1 MVLLMSKGI
10 QLTVIFSLLILL
22 LVVAMMS
29 GLIQSDRWRI
39 SQLEVA
45 ADYNRITPEQLR
57 LMVASTPER
66 SFFRLD
72 AEKVKSDIES
82 MSWVRYAHVV
92 KQWPDTLKITIKEHQ
107 AIAIWNS
114 DDLLNESGQV
124 FQVDAVDHLKALPR
138 IYGVNEESALTLES
152 FNRFNQL
159 LKPVGFEISQAKVN
173 ERGDWQLI
181 LRNGL
186 EVMLGSEKHEARV
199 LRLAETWEQ
208 LLATSERLPE
218 RVDLRYSNGYVVR
231 WRGENEITERKFDF
245 ELTSDQRGMG

>member
-1 MVLLMSKGI
+1 MSKAL
-10 QLTVIFSLLILL
+10 QLTMIFSLLVLL

-45 ADYNRITPEQLR
+45 ADYERITPEQLR
-57 LMVASTPER
+57 LMVAKSPER

-72 AEKVKSDIES
+72 AELVKSNIES
-82 MSWVRYAHVV
+82 MPWVRYAHVV
-92 KQWPDTLKITIKEHQ
+92 KQWPDTLIITIKEHQ
-107 AIAIWNS
+107 AIAIWNGK
-114 DDLLNESGQV
+114 DLLNQSGEV

-138 IYGVNEESALTLES
+138 IYGSSENSVLTLEN

-159 LKPVGFEISQAKVN
+159 LKPVGYEISQAKVN
-173 ERGDWQLI
+173 DRGDWQLI

-186 EVMLGSEKHEARV
+186 EVLLGSEKHEARV
-199 LRLAETWEQ
+199 LRLAETWNQ
-208 LLATSERLPE
+208 LLAASDRLPE

-231 WRGENEITERKFDF
+231 WRTENEVTEHK
-245 ELTSDQRGMG
+245 LTFGLNLDKREMG

>member
-1 MVLLMSKGI
+1 M

-45 ADYNRITPEQLR
+45 AEYNRLTPEQLR
-57 LMVASTPER
+57 LMVAKTSER
-66 SFFRLD
+66 SFFRMD
-72 AEKVKSDIES
+72 AEKVKLDIES
-82 MSWVRYAHVV
+82 MSWVEYAHVV

-107 AIAIWNS
+107 AIAIWNGE
-114 DDLLNESGQV
+114 DLLNQSGEV

-138 IYGVNEESALTLES
+138 IYGLSENSALTLEN

-159 LKPVGFEISQAKVN
+159 LKPVGFEINEAKVN
-173 ERGDWQLI
+173 ERGDWQLV

-208 LLATSERLPE
+208 LLATSEQLPE
-218 RVDLRYSNGYVVR
+218 RIDLRYSNGYVVR
-231 WRGENEITERKFDF
+231 WRNENGITEKQINSG
-245 ELTSDQRGMG
+245 LILNQREMG

>member
-1 MVLLMSKGI
+1 MSKSM
-10 QLTVIFSLLILL
+10 QLTVIFSLLVLL

-39 SQLEVA
+39 TQLEVA
-45 ADYNRITPEQLR
+45 ADYDRITSEQLR
-57 LMVASTPER
+57 LMVAKTPER

-72 AEKVKSDIES
+72 AEQVKQNIES
-82 MSWVRYAHVV
+82 MPWVKYAHVV

-107 AIAIWNS
+107 ATAIWNGK
-114 DDLLNESGQV
+114 DLLNQTGEV

-138 IYGVNEESALTLES
+138 IFGLTEDSKVTLED

-159 LKPVGFEISQAKVN
+159 LQPVGYEISEAHVDG
-173 ERGDWQLI
+173 RGDWRLI

-186 EVMLGSEKHEARV
+186 EVLLGTEKHEARI
-199 LRLAETWEQ
+199 LRLAETWDQ
-208 LLATSERLPE
+208 LLLASERLPA

-231 WRGENEITERKFDF
+231 WREENGLTDKKVSFNQGE
-245 ELTSDQRGMG
+245 MG

>member
-1 MVLLMSKGI
+1 MSKSL
-10 QLTVIFSLLILL
+10 QLTIIFSMLLLL

-45 ADYNRITPEQLR
+45 AEYDRITPEQLR
-57 LMVASTPER
+57 LMVAKTPER

-72 AEKVKSDIES
+72 AEVVKQNIES
-82 MSWVRYAHVV
+82 MPWVRYAHVV

-107 AIAIWNS
+107 AIAIWNGK
-114 DDLLNESGQV
+114 DLLNQTGEV
-124 FQVDAVDHLKALPR
+124 FEVDAVDHLTALPK
-138 IYGVNEESALTLES
+138 IFGIEEDSKTTLENY
-152 FNRFNQL
+152 NRFNQL
-159 LKPVGFEISQAKVN
+159 LQPVGYEISEAHVDV
-173 ERGDWQLI
+173 RGDWRLV

-186 EVMLGSEKHEARV
+186 EVLLGSEKHEARI

-208 LLATSERLPE
+208 LLKTSERLPE

-231 WRGENEITERKFDF
+231 WRVENELTEKMLSFKQID
-245 ELTSDQRGMG
+245 LG

>member
-1 MVLLMSKGI
+1 MSKAM
-10 QLTVIFSLLILL
+10 QLTIIFSMLTLL

-45 ADYNRITPEQLR
+45 AEYDRITPEQLR
-57 LMVASTPER
+57 LMVAKTPER

-72 AEKVKSDIES
+72 AEEVKRNIES

-107 AIAIWNS
+107 AIAIWNGN
-114 DDLLNESGQV
+114 DLLNQSGEV

-138 IYGVNEESALTLES
+138 IFGIQEDSKITLENY
-152 FNRFNQL
+152 NRFNRL
-159 LKPVGFEISQAKVN
+159 LQPVGYEISEAHVDN
-173 ERGDWQLI
+173 RGDWRLI

-186 EVMLGSEKHEARV
+186 EVLLGSEKHEARI
-199 LRLAETWEQ
+199 LRLAETWDQ
-208 LLATSERLPE
+208 LLKASARLPE

-231 WRGENEITERKFDF
+231 WREQH
-245 ELTSDQRGMG
+245 ELTEKKLTFKQIDLG

>member
-1 MVLLMSKGI
+1 MSKSL
-10 QLTVIFSLLILL
+10 QLTVIFSLLVLL

-39 SQLEVA
+39 TQLEVA
-45 ADYNRITPEQLR
+45 AEYNRITPEQLR
-57 LMVASTPER
+57 LMVAKTPER

-72 AEKVKSDIES
+72 AEQVKANIES

-92 KQWPDTLKITIKEHQ
+92 KQWPDTLKVTIKEHQ
-107 AIAIWNS
+107 ASAIWN
-114 DDLLNESGQV
+114 DKDLLNQTGEV
-124 FQVDAVDHLKALPR
+124 FQVEAVDHLNALPR
-138 IYGVNEESALTLES
+138 LYGLNKDSVLTLEY

-159 LKPVGFEISQAKVN
+159 LKPVGHEIRQAIVN

-186 EVMLGSEKHEARV
+186 EVLLGSEKHEARI
-199 LRLAETWEQ
+199 LLLAETWDQ
-208 LLATSERLPE
+208 LLVASNRLPE

-231 WRGENEITERKFDF
+231 WREQQKVTDKKISFDQQ
-245 ELTSDQRGMG
+245 DIG

>member
-1 MVLLMSKGI
+1 MSKSL
-10 QLTVIFSLLILL
+10 QLTIIFSMLLLL

-45 ADYNRITPEQLR
+45 AEYDRITPEQLR
-57 LMVASTPER
+57 LMVAKTPER

-72 AEKVKSDIES
+72 AELVKQNIES
-82 MSWVRYAHVV
+82 MPWVRYAHVV

-107 AIAIWNS
+107 AIAIWNGK
-114 DDLLNESGQV
+114 DLLNQTGEV
-124 FQVDAVDHLKALPR
+124 FEVDAVDHLTALPK
-138 IYGVNEESALTLES
+138 IFGIEEDSKTTLENY
-152 FNRFNQL
+152 NRFNQL
-159 LKPVGFEISQAKVN
+159 LQPVGYEISEAHVDV
-173 ERGDWQLI
+173 RGDWRLV

-186 EVMLGSEKHEARV
+186 EVLLGSEKHEARI

-208 LLATSERLPE
+208 LLKTSERLPE

-231 WRGENEITERKFDF
+231 WRVENELTEKMLSFKQID
-245 ELTSDQRGMG
+245 LG

>member
-1 MVLLMSKGI
+1 MSKAL
-10 QLTVIFSLLILL
+10 QLTIIFSLLVLL

-57 LMVASTPER
+57 LMVAKTPER

-72 AEKVKSDIES
+72 AEQVKENIEL

-107 AIAIWNS
+107 AIAIWNGK
-114 DDLLNESGQV
+114 DLLNQSGEV
-124 FQVDAVDHLKALPR
+124 FQVQAVDHLKALPR
-138 IYGVNEESALTLES
+138 LYGLNEDSAKTLED

-159 LKPVGFEISQAKVN
+159 LKPVGHEISQARVN

-186 EVMLGSEKHEARV
+186 EVLLGSEKQEARI
-199 LRLAETWEQ
+199 LRLAETWDQ
-208 LLATSERLPE
+208 LLLASERLPE

-231 WRGENEITERKFDF
+231 WREQQEITDKKISFKRQ
-245 ELTSDQRGMG
+245 ELG

>member
-1 MVLLMSKGI
+1 MSKAL
-10 QLTVIFSLLILL
+10 QLTIIFSLLVLL

-29 GLIQSDRWRI
+29 GLIQSDRWRV

-57 LMVASTPER
+57 LMVAKTPER

-72 AEKVKSDIES
+72 AEQVKANIES

-107 AIAIWNS
+107 AIAIWNGK
-114 DDLLNESGQV
+114 DLLNQSGEV
-124 FQVDAVDHLKALPR
+124 FQVQAVDHLNALPR
-138 IYGVNEESALTLES
+138 IYGLNENSVKTLEN

-159 LKPVGFEISQAKVN
+159 LKPVGHEIGQAKVN

-186 EVMLGSEKHEARV
+186 EVLLGSEKQEARI
-199 LRLAETWEQ
+199 LRLAETWDQ
-208 LLATSERLPE
+208 LLMASERLPE

-231 WRGENEITERKFDF
+231 WREQQEITDKKISFDG
-245 ELTSDQRGMG
+245 LGLG

>member
-1 MVLLMSKGI
+1 MSKAL
-10 QLTVIFSLLILL
+10 QLTIIFSMLVLL

-39 SQLEVA
+39 TQLEVA
-45 ADYNRITPEQLR
+45 AEYDRITPEQLR
-57 LMVASTPER
+57 LMVAKTPER

-72 AEKVKSDIES
+72 AEEVKSNIES

-107 AIAIWNS
+107 AIAIWNGK
-114 DDLLNESGQV
+114 DLLNQSGEV
-124 FQVDAVDHLKALPR
+124 FQVDAVDHLNALPR
-138 IYGVNEESALTLES
+138 IFGFAEDSKMTLEN

-159 LKPVGFEISQAKVN
+159 LQPVGYEIREAHVN
-173 ERGDWQLI
+173 NRGDWRLI

-186 EVMLGSEKHEARV
+186 EVLLGTEKHEARI
-199 LRLAETWEQ
+199 LRLADTWDQ
-208 LLATSERLPE
+208 LLKTAERLPE

-231 WRGENEITERKFDF
+231 WREQEEYF
-245 ELTSDQRGMG
+245 EQVMG

>member
-1 MVLLMSKGI
+1 MSKAM
-10 QLTVIFSLLILL
+10 QLTIIFSLLVLL

-45 ADYNRITPEQLR
+45 AEYQRITPEQLR
-57 LMVASTPER
+57 LMVAKTPER

-72 AEKVKSDIES
+72 AEQVKSNIES

-92 KQWPDTLKITIKEHQ
+92 KQWPDTLRITIKEHQ
-107 AIAIWNS
+107 AVAIWNGKE
-114 DDLLNESGQV
+114 LLNQTGEI
-124 FQVDAVDHLKALPR
+124 FQIDAVDHLNALPR
-138 IYGVNEESALTLES
+138 IFGLTENSVMTLEH

-159 LKPVGFEISQAKVN
+159 LKPVGYEISQAKVN

-199 LRLAETWEQ
+199 LRLAETWDQ
-208 LLATSERLPE
+208 LLLASERLPE

-231 WRGENEITERKFDF
+231 WRAENEIKEQKLNL
-245 ELTSDQRGMG
+245 ESEHQQREMG

>member
-1 MVLLMSKGI
+1 MSKSM
-10 QLTVIFSLLILL
+10 QLTVIFSLLVLL

-45 ADYNRITPEQLR
+45 ADYDRITSEQLR
-57 LMVASTPER
+57 LMVAKTPER

-72 AEKVKSDIES
+72 AEQVKQNIES
-82 MSWVRYAHVV
+82 MSWVKYAHVV

-107 AIAIWNS
+107 ATAIWNGT
-114 DDLLNESGQV
+114 DLLNQTGEV

-138 IYGVNEESALTLES
+138 IFGLSENSKITLED

-159 LKPVGFEISQAKVN
+159 LQPVGYEISEAHVN
-173 ERGDWQLI
+173 ERGDWRII

-186 EVMLGSEKHEARV
+186 EVLLGTEKHEARI
-199 LRLAETWEQ
+199 LRLAETWDQ
-208 LLATSERLPE
+208 LLLASERLPE

-231 WRGENEITERKFDF
+231 WREENAVTDKKLSFKQSE
-245 ELTSDQRGMG
+245 MG

>member
-1 MVLLMSKGI
+1 MGKAM
-10 QLTVIFSLLILL
+10 QLTIIFSLLVLL

-57 LMVASTPER
+57 LMVAKTPER

-72 AEKVKSDIES
+72 AEKVKADIEL
-82 MSWVRYAHVV
+82 MPWVRYAHVV
-92 KQWPDTLKITIKEHQ
+92 KQWPDTLRITIKEHQ
-107 AIAIWNS
+107 AIAIWNGV
-114 DDLLNESGQV
+114 DLLNQSGEV

-138 IYGVNEESALTLES
+138 IYGLSEDSALTLEN

-159 LKPVGFEISQAKVN
+159 LKPVGFEISEAKVN
-173 ERGDWQLI
+173 ERGDWRLV

-208 LLATSERLPE
+208 LLAASKQLPE

-231 WRGENEITERKFDF
+231 WRSDNEVTERKLNIG
-245 ELTSDQRGMG
+245 LTFDQREMG